1 MPLRPHPCA
10 RAAALFMTE
19 PSSSADELVELR
31 ARLTE
36 LEKVNR
42 VLMNQVGQDDALQRT
57 NQELRD
63 AIERADEVSRAKTEF
78 LANMSHEIRTPLNG
92 IIGMTDLLVDT
103 DLNDEQ
109 RDYTQTA
116 QRSARDL
123 LGIVED
129 VLDFSKLESGQL
141 ELENERFDPEALVR
155 EVYEQAVPHAQDKDL
170 SLQLLFEEQLPS
182 ALHGDPRRLRQ
193 VLEHLVSNAV
203 KFTQTGGVIVRIGC
217 LSSLNANSP
226 ACRMRVAVEDTG
238 IGIDESMRSL
248 VFESFS
254 QADTSTRRSFGG
266 TGLGLAISQRLV
278 RLMGGEISVES
289 RLDQGSTFGF
299 ELEFALAAE
308 RSEPEVAPAA
318 SPEPDQ
324 NPYAALRVAQ
334 PNTQDVLVAEDNA
347 TNRKLASRMLERLGY
362 RVLLAENGR
371 EAVEMVERGGVS
383 AVLMDCQMPVLD
395 GYEATRAIRQLSG
408 RVGEVPI
415 IALTANAMEGDEM
428 RCLVAGMDDYLS
440 KPVDPRQLAEALQR
454 WVAEPSE
461 ERKRA

>member
-1 MPLRPHPCA
+1 MSESP
-10 RAAALFMTE
+10 
-19 PSSSADELVELR
+19 SSADELVELR
-31 ARLTE
+31 SRLAE

-63 AIERADEVSRAKTEF
+63 AIERADLTSRAKTEF

-92 IIGMTDLLVDT
+92 IVGMADLLIDT

-123 LGIVED
+123 LRIVED

-141 ELENERFDPEALVR
+141 ELEDDRFDPEALVR
-155 EVYEQAVPHAQDKDL
+155 EVCEQTVPQAQEREL
-170 SLQLLFEEQLPS
+170 SLQVLFEEQLPNS
-182 ALHGDPRRLRQ
+182 LQGDARRLRQ

-217 LSSLNANSP
+217 LSSLTASSR

-248 VFESFS
+248 LFESFS
-254 QADTSTRRSFGG
+254 QADTSTTRSFGG

-278 RLMGGEISVES
+278 KLMGGEISVES
-289 RLDQGSTFGF
+289 RLDEGSVFSF

-308 RSEPEVAPAA
+308 QAEPEVAPTA
-318 SPEPDQ
+318 SPEADR
-324 NPYAALRVAQ
+324 NPYTALRVAQ

-347 TNRKLASRMLERLGY
+347 TKRKLASRMLERLGY

-454 WVAEPSE
+454 WVAEPTE